1 MEGYNRAYGESFDCC
16 QKLQHVVLKASVVS
30 IKSHGDRGHGHYPP
44 PLFKAIHD
52 CKTGQESCRHH
63 DGSKGRLCSLFL
75 NSKLVDLYL
84 LFSRQWRLLHEIGSR
99 KYDYYLNPIKF
110 IEQCL
115 VGYMGAM
122 VRPTSGSS
130 YTKIPSTQL

>member
-1 MEGYNRAYGESFDCC
+1 MLSSKPALC
-16 QKLQHVVLKASVVS
+16 QSKTMAIVDT
-30 IKSHGDRGHGHYPP
+30 GTTP

-63 DGSKGRLCSLFL
+63 DGSTGRLCSLFL
-75 NSKLVDLYL
+75 NSKLVDLYFFFETVAL
-84 LFSRQWRLLHEIGSR
+84 IARDRISQVRLLPI
-99 KYDYYLNPIKF
+99 NPIKF

-122 VRPTSGSS
+122 IRPTSGSS